1 MYTLLWS
8 LLLMAVLIGASVV
21 YHHDREKR
29 EAKIARALRHGRPN
43 DLMFDSSF
51 TVFAEMSQAD
61 DDAWHEYRR
70 ARREHPTNKK

>member
-8 LLLMAVLIGASVV
+8 LFLMAALISASVL

-29 EAKIARALRHGRPN
+29 EAQI
-43 DLMFDSSF
+43 F
-51 TVFAEMSQAD
+51 TVFAEMSQAE

-70 ARREHPTNKK
+70 ARREHPANKK

>member
-21 YHHDREKR
+21 YHNDREKR
-29 EAKIARALRHGRPN
+29 EAQI
-43 DLMFDSSF
+43 F
-51 TVFAEMSQAD
+51 TMTLDVFSEMSQAD

-70 ARREHPTNKK
+70 ARRAQRNGGE